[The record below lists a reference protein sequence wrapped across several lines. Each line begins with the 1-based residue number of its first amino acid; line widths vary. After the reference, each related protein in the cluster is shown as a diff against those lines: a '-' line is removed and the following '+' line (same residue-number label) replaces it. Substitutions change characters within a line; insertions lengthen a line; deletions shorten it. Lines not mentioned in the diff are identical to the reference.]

1 MVISTENMMTQFGT
15 PIGQTI
21 SLHSV
26 EKALKFTSKLP
37 LPEWSA
43 KQSTNHIPPSKS
55 SHLHTWM
62 LHGEYLP
69 SHFQGKI

>member
-21 SLHSV
+21 SLQCL
-26 EKALKFTSKLP
+26 EKALIFTSKLP
-37 LPEWSA
+37 AE
-43 KQSTNHIPPSKS
+43 
-55 SHLHTWM
+55 LHTWM